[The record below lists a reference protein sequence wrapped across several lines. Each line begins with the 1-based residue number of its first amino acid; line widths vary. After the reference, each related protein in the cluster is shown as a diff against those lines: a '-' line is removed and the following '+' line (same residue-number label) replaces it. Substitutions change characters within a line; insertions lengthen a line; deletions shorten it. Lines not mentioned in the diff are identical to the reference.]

1 MRAQQVFKSL
11 ALLCLFAI
19 AGFGAFAQ
27 KVIPIDTSNVTTL
40 RIDPLNSYGGTAS
53 EVFESADYIPL
64 ETTKESTFGRI
75 DQLEVTDQYFII
87 LDRNTNCI
95 LLFNKDGKYHSKI
108 SGGSRNANRE
118 NSIFSFNVNGWK
130 KEIVYYRGSRTGSKY
145 IFYDF
150 NGNKLREQPFD
161 YKKDAELRDYK
172 FIGADQVVSSWF
184 YDTDTT
190 NAASTR
196 YLIDYV
202 RDFKEKYAAAFPYQ
216 IAEYK
221 YADGNWGADPAFTYA
236 GNDTSFF
243 YTKPSE
249 YNIYKVTPSAIQQS
263 FRFILPIFSSFPK
276 GYVTDRTYH
285 EKREKYVK
293 TNKGVVYALG
303 GCYLLG
309 DNLIFKLYFWN
320 SDAKSNLI
328 YNLKSGMLISYDDV
342 LTDEKT
348 YFLPTI
354 ETQQRIRGFLA
365 CDGKLVYSQFS
376 SVEMFRAREQNKDKK
391 PVYNQ
396 VLQQYFNKGSDR
408 ANPVLLK
415 IKLKDKL

>member
-1 MRAQQVFKSL
+1 MRTQQVFKSL

-19 AGFGAFAQ
+19 ASFGAFAQ
-27 KVIPIDTSNVTTL
+27 KVIPIDTSNITTL

-64 ETTKESTFGRI
+64 ETTKESTFGSI

-87 LDRNTNCI
+87 LDQNTNCI
-95 LLFNKDGKYHSKI
+95 LLFNKDGKYHCKI
-108 SGGSRNANRE
+108 SGGSINANRE
-118 NSIFSFNVNGWK
+118 NLIHNFTVNGWK
-130 KEIVYYRGSRTGSKY
+130 KEIVYYRDSRTGSKY

-150 NGNKLREQPFD
+150 NGKKLREEPFD
-161 YKKDAELRDYK
+161 FKKDPQLWDYK
-172 FIGADQVVSSWF
+172 FIGADQVLSSWT

-190 NAASTR
+190 NAVSTR

-202 RDFKEKYAAAFPYQ
+202 RNFKEKYAAAFPYQ

-221 YADGNWGADPAFTYA
+221 YADGNRPAYPAFTCA

-249 YNIYKVTPSAIQQS
+249 YNIYKVTPNAIQQS
-263 FRFILPIFSSFPK
+263 FRLILPLFNSFPK
-276 GYVTDRTYH
+276 GYVTDRAYH
-285 EKREKYVK
+285 EKRDKYIE
-293 TNKGVVYALG
+293 TNKGLVYKLG
-303 GCYLLG
+303 DCYLLG
-309 DNLIFKLYFWN
+309 DNLIFKLYIWN
-320 SDAKSNLI
+320 SNNTNLI
-328 YNLKSGMLISYDDV
+328 YNLKSGMLISYGDI

-348 YFLPTI
+348 CFMPTV
-354 ETQQRIRGFLA
+354 ESQQRIRGFLA
-365 CDGKLVYSQFS
+365 CDGKVVYSQFS

-391 PVYNQ
+391 PAYNQ

-415 IKLKDKL
+415 IKFKDNL